1 MSKKSY
7 QILNVLTIVVT
18 VLFGLAMLAILLV
31 VVFTQLLNNL
41 KIIAISQVYIYIACL
56 LIYIPLA
63 LYQTVVMIGAAIRV
77 LHLIKQQSL
86 GTSQVK
92 DPSKF
97 SKMMQRPFNKIV
109 TLVLVVTFSSLLQI
123 LSFIIGVIVSVLNP
137 QAYVVEHF
145 TQCLG
150 VLIVA
155 VMVLLLYN
163 PLLNTEYED
172 QNQSGQVTERRRS
185 LVQSKVMELRDVPA
199 SPSVD
204 SPSPGV
210 GSEAGLIEK
219 P

>member
-109 TLVLVVTFSSLLQI
+109 TLVLVVTFSCKSCRL
-123 LSFIIGVIVSVLNP
+123 
-137 QAYVVEHF
+137 
-145 TQCLG
+145 
-150 VLIVA
+150 
-155 VMVLLLYN
+155 
-163 PLLNTEYED
+163 
-172 QNQSGQVTERRRS
+172 S
-185 LVQSKVMELRDVPA
+185 LV
-199 SPSVD
+199 
-204 SPSPGV
+204 
-210 GSEAGLIEK
+210 
-219 P
+219 